1 LVESV
6 EGCHLKLGDK
16 HPYTQESQKNL
27 IDLYEAWDKP
37 EKTKEWR
44 VKPLQAEDMI
54 K

>member
-27 IDLYEAWDKP
+27 IDLYEACGKP
-37 EKTKEWR
+37 EKAKEWR
-44 VKPLQAEDMI
+44 AKQSQKEAVEE
-54 K
+54 

>member
-27 IDLYEAWDKP
+27 IDLYESWNKP
-37 EKTKEWR
+37 EK
-44 VKPLQAEDMI
+44 AEERRAKLPQTENI
-54 K
+54 KK